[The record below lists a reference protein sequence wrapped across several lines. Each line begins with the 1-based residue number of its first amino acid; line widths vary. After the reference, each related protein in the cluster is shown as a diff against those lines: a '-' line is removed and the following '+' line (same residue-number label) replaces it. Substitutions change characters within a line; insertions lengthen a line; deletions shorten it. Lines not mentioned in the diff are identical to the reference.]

1 MSALIASAVLT
12 SAAVT
17 DTTLNVPYPGA
28 LSSMLTHEE
37 RQTITS
43 LTLTGEIDASD
54 FQFMRDSLPVLASL
68 DLSQVT
74 VTGNEI
80 PNEAFCSYNK
90 DKGDYDGK
98 KALTSVRIPPSIK
111 SIGERAFRG
120 CNIISLDLSNCTS
133 LEIIGIQ
140 AFKENKQLTE
150 IKLPESISEIG
161 GAAFNGCA
169 LTSLDL
175 SNCTNLKTVTGFGSN
190 SNLSEIKLPASVTEI
205 IGEAFLGCGL
215 KSLDLSNCTNLKA
228 IGSYAFT
235 ENLQLSRIKL
245 PESITEIGAEAFL
258 GCALTS
264 LDLSNCTNLKTIGSF
279 AFYDI
284 SYILSVLALPASIEY
299 IGNTA
304 FSWRNV
310 SLCKLNAAIPPE
322 MDDDNISP
330 DMILLVP
337 EGSASAYKEHPIWG
351 ECQIIAGTQE
361 AEVTVS
367 APGRLAIDIM
377 ETTGMSPAEITHL
390 TVHGEINET
399 DFGVMR
405 SNMTKLMYLD
415 MSDVIPVID
424 RHIGDTFIYDTTET
438 LCDTV
443 LTDTLMEIEGVLY
456 DTTVYQYINCTYV
469 IDSVYVSDTVIITP
483 TYEIPAEAFNGKK
496 SLLSLRLPKTLQS
509 IGIGAFRDCT
519 SLSDSITMP
528 KGMKRIADEV
538 FSGCASLPYIGFN
551 DSLTH
556 IGYRAFRNCRNLNS
570 LRLPQSLEDIG
581 YDAFNGCSGIADTV
595 ELSPNITRLNGSV
608 FYGCSSLRGVV
619 LPDSLYSIGSG
630 AFSGCESLGNFQ
642 IPRTLTEIGSS
653 AFDGCTSITSISLPA
668 GLHSIGASAFEG
680 CRALSEISCAN
691 PVPPSLGNDVFKR
704 VDNET
709 CLLSIPTDSYY
720 DYLLAQQWGAFV
732 QMRESIDVSTDDRGG
747 EITVMDSVFDGSA
760 EPAPLVA
767 RAPRNDVQQSSA
779 RMGVAVY
786 DGASVYV
793 KKENRVTFF
802 ITPRKNY
809 EVKQV
814 LYNGEDV
821 TGELRGGAYST
832 PAVSGRGNSFEVIYE
847 WTGEA
852 PVLTIDQQE
861 MTLTEGETATLSASI
876 MPADYPAEIE
886 WRSSDN
892 SVGEEG
898 RYGRTTAHA
907 PGEAEIIASA
917 SDGSCSDT
925 CIVTVEKKEEP
936 ITPTLT
942 IDRQELTLTEGDTAT
957 LSASITPA
965 DYPAE
970 IEWRSSDNSVAEVDG
985 NGCITAIAP
994 GVAEI
999 IASASDGSC
1008 ADTCHVTVEKKG
1020 ETAVIT
1026 TEEESIEVWAAEG
1039 ALTVHGVPS
1048 GERVTVYAVSG
1059 QAVATAMAS
1068 GGDLVFLL
1076 PRGAV
1081 YIVVTE
1087 SAKPTKVTL

>member
-215 KSLDLSNCTNLKA
+215 KSLDLSHCTNLKRIGYNAFQENKQLTRIKLPTSLTEVDGYAFSGCALKSLDLSNCTNLKA

-235 ENLQLSRIKL
+235 ENLQLSGIKL

-304 FSWRNV
+304 FSWHNV

-361 AEVTVS
+361 AEITVS

-399 DFGVMR
+399 DFGVMH

-802 ITPRKNY
+802 ITPRENY

-821 TGELRGGAYST
+821 TDELRGGAYST

-847 WTGEA
+847 WTGES

-876 MPADYPAEIE
+876 APADYPAKIE
-886 WRSSDN
+886 WKSSDN
-892 SVGEEG
+892 G
-898 RYGRTTAHA
+898 
-907 PGEAEIIASA
+907 
-917 SDGSCSDT
+917 
-925 CIVTVEKKEEP
+925 
-936 ITPTLT
+936 
-942 IDRQELTLTEGDTAT
+942 
-957 LSASITPA
+957 
-965 DYPAE
+965 
-970 IEWRSSDNSVAEVDG
+970 VAEVDG
-985 NGCITAIAP
+985 NGRITAIAP

-1059 QAVATAMAS
+1059 QAVATATAS